1 MKYYAGIDLGGTN
14 IVAGIVDENF
24 VIVASAK
31 RKTALPTP
39 LRRHCGGYGNYCKR
53 GGCAGRY
60 FLARSRV
67 CRLGM
72 SGDDRL
78 SKWRGGL
85 FQQFGV
91 LP

>member
-31 RKTALPTP
+31 RKTALP
-39 LRRHCGGYGNYCKR
+39 R
-53 GGCAGRY
+53 RY